1 MSSAPNATA
10 DTEDF
15 EFAALERAVNYRKAV
30 LGEFSEW
37 LRGDVLEIGAGIGQF
52 TAPLSRMPG
61 VQRVTA
67 LEPEA
72 RFASEFRRL
81 NPEITLVQ
89 GTIAAAALGEEWDA
103 MLSINVLEHIDADEA
118 ELGIYARKLAA
129 RHGHLCLFVPARPEL
144 HAPIDME
151 FGHFRRY
158 KHPELQRKMERAGFE
173 IVRLEY
179 FNLVGYFAWWW
190 SFCVL
195 KRHHFDAGSVAL
207 FDRYIFPWAHAIEAR
222 LMRPPFGQSLLAVGR
237 AK

>member
-1 MSSAPNATA
+1 VTSAPNATA

-15 EFAALERAVNYRKAV
+15 EFAALERAVNYRAAV
-30 LGEFSEW
+30 LEEFGEW

-52 TAPLSRMPG
+52 TGPLARLPG
-61 VQRVTA
+61 VGKVTA

-81 NPEITLVQ
+81 HPDIALVQ
-89 GTIAAAALGEEWDA
+89 GTIAAAPAGVDWDA

-118 ELGIYARKLAA
+118 ELTIYARKLKA
-129 RHGHLCLFVPARPEL
+129 RRGHLCLFVPARPEL

-158 KHPELQRKMERAGFE
+158 QKPELRRKLERAGFE
-173 IVRLEY
+173 IVRLDY
-179 FNLVGYFAWWW
+179 FNFVGYFAWWM

-195 KRHHFDAGSVAL
+195 KRHHFDEGSVAI
-207 FDRYIFPWAHAIEAR
+207 FDKYIFPWAHALEAK
-222 LMRPPFGQSLLAVGR
+222 LVRPPFGQSLLAVGR